1 MQVWKVLCMKVIK
14 NRCQKGIDMQMWR
27 TCSFF
32 GGAQEIPM
40 LCHFSKTALLAWN
53 KGNALEYGFII
64 RCYTIFLDFVAFC
77 HFIKF
82 SRQKGHPLEDVSGCL
97 EGEPHPLCHK
107 KWELNNSGTFWQV
120 SLNGFCNFVIQS
132 MLMVSSTVGSNAW
145 RPKWQKSFCFSSLCS
160 WSAGQ

>member
-1 MQVWKVLCMKVIK
+1 MKVIK

-27 TCSFF
+27 TYSFF

-40 LCHFSKTALLAWN
+40 LCHFSKNALLAWN

-120 SLNGFCNFVIQS
+120 SQNGFCNFVIQS